1 MIFWTLQV
9 VFQCVY
15 NKEVRVSEQLDVHVF
30 GLSLYKLE
38 KNRSRGKGERTMN
51 FFSSGGIKKGFVGV
65 SP

>member
-38 KNRSRGKGERTMN
+38 KNRSRGKGERTMK
-51 FFSSGGIKKGFVGV
+51 FFRVGE
-65 SP
+65 